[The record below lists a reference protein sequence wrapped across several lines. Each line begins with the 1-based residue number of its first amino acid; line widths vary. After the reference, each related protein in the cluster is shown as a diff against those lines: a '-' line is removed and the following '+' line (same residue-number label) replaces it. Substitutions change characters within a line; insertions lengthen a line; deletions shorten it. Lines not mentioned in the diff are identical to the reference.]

1 MRTLTGAV
9 AVITGAGSGIGRAL
23 ALRLARERCDLAIAD
38 IDPAGLAETAVKARA
53 SRINV
58 STHAVDVA
66 DRVAMTEFRDAVL
79 GAHGRVN
86 LLVNNAGVVLL
97 GNVTELTLDE
107 IAWLMGINFWGVV
120 HGIKLFLP
128 VLQQQADAHIVNLSS
143 IFGIVAPPGN
153 APYAASKFAVRG
165 FSEALGHELALARS
179 KVKVTTVHPGGI
191 RTPIA
196 ARARLAAAVGEARRS
211 DAVARFE
218 KMARTSPEAAA
229 ERILRGV
236 LAGEKRVLIGGDARL
251 LDALQRLLPT
261 RYEAVLQRLWGRD
274 IKVPKR

>member
-23 ALRLARERCDLAIAD
+23 ALRFARERCDLALAD
-38 IDPAGLAETAVKARA
+38 IDGAGLAETAVKARA

-58 STHAVDVA
+58 STHTVDVA

-79 GAHGRVN
+79 GAHGRAN
-86 LLVNNAGVVLL
+86 LLVNNAGVALM
-97 GNVTELTLDE
+97 GNVTELTLDDM
-107 IAWLMGINFWGVV
+107 AWLMGVNFWGVI

-143 IFGIVAPPGN
+143 VFGIIAPPGN

-165 FSEALGHELALARS
+165 FSEALAHELALARS
-179 KVKVTTVHPGGI
+179 KIKVTTVHPGGI
-191 RTPIA
+191 RTAIA
-196 ARARLAAAVGEARRS
+196 ARARVAGAVGEARRS
-211 DAVARFE
+211 EAVGRFD

-229 ERILRGV
+229 ERILRGI
-236 LAGEKRVLIGGDARL
+236 LANEKRVLIGGDARFI
-251 LDALQRLLPT
+251 DALQRLLPT
-261 RYEAVLQRLWGRD
+261 RYGAVLERLWGRD
-274 IKVPKR
+274 GKEKAR

>member
-1 MRTLTGAV
+1 
-9 AVITGAGSGIGRAL
+9 
-23 ALRLARERCDLAIAD
+23 
-38 IDPAGLAETAVKARA
+38 
-53 SRINV
+53 
-58 STHAVDVA
+58 
-66 DRVAMTEFRDAVL
+66 
-79 GAHGRVN
+79 
-86 LLVNNAGVVLL
+86 
-97 GNVTELTLDE
+97 
-107 IAWLMGINFWGVV
+107 
-120 HGIKLFLP
+120 

-143 IFGIVAPPGN
+143 VFGIIAPPGN

-196 ARARLAAAVGEARRS
+196 TRARVGAAVGEARRS
-211 DAVARFE
+211 DAVAHFD

-229 ERILRGV
+229 ERILRGI
-236 LAGEKRVLIGGDARL
+236 LAGEKRVLIGGDARF

-274 IKVPKR
+274 IREPKR

>member
-38 IDPAGLAETAVKARA
+38 INAAGLAETAVKARA

-58 STHAVDVA
+58 STHVVDVA
-66 DRVAMTEFRDAVL
+66 DRAAMTEFRDAVL
-79 GAHGRVN
+79 HAHGRAN
-86 LLVNNAGVVLL
+86 LLVNNAGVALL

-128 VLQQQADAHIVNLSS
+128 TLQQQADAHIVNLSS
-143 IFGIVAPPGN
+143 IFGLIAPPGN

-165 FSEALGHELALARS
+165 FSEALGHELAFARS

-196 ARARLAAAVGEARRS
+196 ARARVAAAVDEARRS
-211 DAVARFE
+211 DAAARFD
-218 KMARTSPEAAA
+218 KAARTSPEAAA
-229 ERILRGV
+229 ERILRGI
-236 LAGEKRVLIGGDARL
+236 LAGEKRVLIGSDARL
-251 LDALQRLLPT
+251 IDALQRLLPT
-261 RYEAVLQRLWGRD
+261 RYGAVLQRLWGREMRER
-274 IKVPKR
+274 KR